1 MPIDSAPEMSSA
13 IPPTTT
19 MRLEPMAASPAVRP
33 NGTVKPSERPMMM
46 SLWPVK
52 GRRESGKSASQLLES
67 CLRSDGSAVC
77 RAMPLCSFAADTAAN
92 TAWWR
97 EWRDPRLDT
106 HRIMSWS
113 MSARSSSPLSVLQQT
128 ASGRL
133 CTSHMLFNGGC
144 TVPYPVGLPVVP
156 ELAVASGAEE
166 ASVQTGLLSV
176 DSRTAS
182 DRLGSLTDMAEYVG
196 RCVAEAVGVFATS
209 FEEQEGKQEGQTR
222 PASEFRGCP

>member
-13 IPPTTT
+13 MPPTTT
-19 MRLEPMAASPAVRP
+19 MRLEPIAASPAVRP
-33 NGTVKPSERPMMM
+33 KGTVRPSERPMMM

-52 GRRESGKSASQLLES
+52 GKKGRARTARLSSLSPVCAQMDRLSAAQCSSADASQLTQ
-67 CLRSDGSAVC
+67 
-77 RAMPLCSFAADTAAN
+77 RARGENGVTCM
-92 TAWWR
+92 
-97 EWRDPRLDT
+97 ET

-128 ASGRL
+128 ASGLL

-144 TVPYPVGLPVVP
+144 TVPYELGLPVVP
-156 ELAVASGAEE
+156 ELAVALSCDEE

-182 DRLGSLTDMAEYVG
+182 DRLGSLTDMAQYVG

-209 FEEQEGKQEGQTR
+209 SEEQEGKQEGQTR